1 MANINGTSP
10 PPFIAGA
17 GIGGI
22 EAPRGNLAGRL
33 FRVCKGKAARAARS
47 LSSMV
52 TRITHFRPRGV
63 PLVRGEP
70 GRGRRASIRP
80 QNLAVLG
87 SAQMRDGNRLSPG
100 AMSSNSVPNSV
111 LRRRPATPSP
121 TSPAPMVRL
130 KPGRSAGTPPPKV
143 SGGSPP
149 LPARSPELEDRF
161 QGRLSPSPRAGVN
174 PGSGSGLNPNPTASA
189 NPSLSAKP
197 VPPPRSRS
205 ADNLRLATDPQPR
218 IAAGDRPTPPPRSRS
233 ADSARLPTDPQPRP
247 DGGDRP
253 IPPPRSRPADNVRF
267 RADPQSRITGDGRPP
282 LPPRPAI
289 APQRTAPEVGPMLVF
304 HRKDSAGPPITARV
318 GSLLPPKPPGNDEPL
333 R

>member
-10 PPFIAGA
+10 PLFIGGA
-17 GIGGI
+17 GNAGI

-47 LSSMV
+47 LGSMV
-52 TRITHFRPRGV
+52 SRIAHFRSRGL

-70 GRGRRASIRP
+70 GRGPRASVRP
-80 QNLAVLG
+80 QNLVVLG
-87 SAQMRDGNRLSPG
+87 SAQVRDGNRLSPG
-100 AMSSNSVPNSV
+100 AMSSNSMPSSV
-111 LRRRPATPSP
+111 LRGRPATPSP

-143 SGGSPP
+143 SGGLPP

-161 QGRLSPSPRAGVN
+161 QGRLSPSPRPGAN
-174 PGSGSGLNPNPTASA
+174 PGSGTGLDPNPNPTASA
-189 NPSLSAKP
+189 NPGVSPKP

-233 ADSARLPTDPQPRP
+233 ADSARLLTDPQPRP
-247 DGGDRP
+247 VGGDRP
-253 IPPPRSRPADNVRF
+253 IPPPRSRPAANSTRGGIHAGVSSQEF
-267 RADPQSRITGDGRPP
+267 RWATH
-282 LPPRPAI
+282 
-289 APQRTAPEVGPMLVF
+289 
-304 HRKDSAGPPITARV
+304 HREGGVAAAA
-318 GSLLPPKPPGNDEPL
+318 
-333 R
+333 